1 MSTSGTPV
9 SDDAPAGA
17 DLGEETVLA
26 ERRGA
31 VLVLT
36 LNRPERMNAWNNE
49 LEDRYFALLDEAEDD
64 PEVRALVLTG
74 AGRAFCAGADMANLQ
89 RIDQAA
95 GRSVRPR
102 SRTFPRTLDKP
113 MIAAINGA
121 AAGLGLVEALCC
133 DIRFCTP
140 EAKLTTAFAR
150 RGLIAEYGM
159 SWMLPRLVGIGNA
172 YDLALSGRVVRGKE
186 ALTMG
191 LVDRLYPAEELLE
204 QTVAYAADLAE
215 NCSPTSMAIIKRQL
229 RAHTDTDFETALAQ
243 SDELMLAS
251 FDLPDVKEGVASYV
265 EKRTPDFAPLPSRDE
280 RAVAEIR
287 AVASPAASPAGHA

>member
-1 MSTSGTPV
+1 MSAE
-9 SDDAPAGA
+9 DGA
-17 DLGEETVLA
+17 QTVLA

-64 PEVRALVLTG
+64 PQVRAIVLTG

-133 DIRFCTP
+133 DMRFCTP
-140 EAKLTTAFAR
+140 EAKLTTAFSR

-159 SWMLPRLVGIGNA
+159 SWMLPRLVGLGNA
-172 YDLALSGRVVRGKE
+172 YDLALSGRIVRGEE
-186 ALTMG
+186 ALKLG
-191 LVDRLYPAEELLE
+191 LVDRLYAAEELLE
-204 QTVAYAADLAE
+204 QTVAYAAELAE

-229 RAHTDTDFETALAQ
+229 RAHADADFETALAQ

-251 FDLPDVKEGVASYV
+251 FDLPDVKEGVASYM
-265 EKRTPDFAPLPSRDE
+265 EKRAPDFTPLPSRAE
-280 RAVAEIR
+280 RAVAELR
-287 AVASPAASPAGHA
+287 PAQSLASRSSERV

>member
-1 MSTSGTPV
+1 MNFTDIIYEKS
-9 SDDAPAGA
+9 
-17 DLGEETVLA
+17 
-26 ERRGA
+26 ERVA
-31 VLVLT
+31 MVT

-49 LEDRYFALLDEAEDD
+49 LEDRYFELLDEAEDD

-159 SWMLPRLVGIGNA
+159 SWMLPRVVGIGNA
-172 YDLALSGRVVRGKE
+172 YDLALSGRVVRGEE
-186 ALTMG
+186 ALAMG

-204 QTVAYAADLAE
+204 QTVAYAAGLAA

-265 EKRTPDFAPLPSRDE
+265 EKRAPDFAPLPSRDE
-280 RAVAEIR
+280 RPTLA
-287 AVASPAASPAGHA
+287 